1 MKNINNYILEKLNV
15 KDIKL
20 DSHVSLSKLNKN
32 LINSENE
39 IDINSFCDA
48 LLELHNQN
56 YKYLIFSING
66 TYFSLGDDLSSV
78 NSTIFRKSKLLFI
91 PIIENQYNKHNIHDL
106 YIYLLNVNLVH
117 FENNNASIA
126 FNTGKIAYKDMES
139 TKFIRKDKTTIVLQ
153 IITKTK

>member
-20 DSHVSLSKLNKN
+20 DSYVSLSKLSKN

-39 IDINSFCDA
+39 IDINSFSDA
-48 LLELHNQN
+48 LLKLYNQN

-66 TYFSLGDDLSSV
+66 TYCSLRYDLPKL
-78 NSTIFRKSKLLFI
+78 NSIIFKKSKLLFI
-91 PIIENQYNKHNIHDL
+91 PITEYQYNKYDIHDL

-126 FNTGKIAYKDMES
+126 FNTGKIAYKDIES
-139 TKFIRKDKTTIVLQ
+139 AKFIKKDKNTIVLQ
-153 IITKTK
+153 IIAKS